1 MEEVFGGLLQGC
13 AGLHGVQRQ
22 LAEGQGQQAD
32 QHGEADCQQQ
42 PLHQHLA
49 QRCTV
54 ATAGGLGGEAGG
66 AHAQEAHQADH
77 EREQCRPHRHCAQL
91 VSMGQVADD
100 RAVDQGHQRHGD
112 VGQDHRRGQAPHFAM
127 GQAVAPVGGQR
138 GHAGS

>member
-1 MEEVFGGLLQGC
+1 MEEILGGLLQRP
-13 AGLHGVQRQ
+13 AGLHRLQRQ
-22 LAEGQGQQAD
+22 LAEGQCQQAD
-32 QHGEADCQQQ
+32 DQRERDSQQQ

-49 QRCTV
+49 QRRAI

-112 VGQDHRRGQAPHFAM
+112 VGQDHRRGQGPDLVV
-127 GQAVAPVGGQR
+127 GGAVLPVGGQ
-138 GHAGS
+138 